1 MFTSGTTGRSKGV
14 IKQNAAD
21 YFSARG
27 LLEVVSATAGK
38 SVESL
43 SEDTFFSCLP
53 LFHSNAQVLSG
64 YPALVAGGRVAY
76 TERFSSSRFWQQIID
91 AEATIFN
98 SIGAVSYFI
107 WNIPTS
113 DLDRAHKVHTCF
125 AAPAPRDIYN
135 EFQERFGVKFIEG
148 YGLTETGMATY
159 MDPTKPGVPG
169 SMGKANPGY
178 EVTIVEPGTDRPLP
192 PDTPGEIVVDM
203 KIPNIVMRAYYGMPE
218 KTAEDFRNLKLHTGD
233 LGRMDEEGYFY
244 FMDRVKDYIRRR
256 GENVSSMEVE
266 RQVCDHPNI
275 KEAAAIGVKAGEG
288 ASSEDEIMIVCIPE
302 GDGPGPGRADP
313 LDGRAD
319 PVLHGAALHPLRG
332 HPAQD
337 PDRARPEGEAARAR
351 ASPPT
356 RSIVRPPA
364 SRSSARAACQRS
376 SATGR
381 TCPGPGRPWGRS
393 SPSSGVRGGR
403 GRRPWP
409 RRPSTR
415 TPSRWPTRPASA
427 ALATG
432 APAPAHRHQRH
443 PVGALRPAEA
453 VGHPGA
459 RPRHP
464 GRRAPLDIGGGPA
477 ALLDAFEIAAALS
490 AADGQPAL
498 VVASDHLVSYE
509 ERVCDLLSAGG
520 ATAFLVGV
528 GRLRPP
534 GAERPRRARGL
545 RRLAPGHRARG
556 ALPPRGALRRLR
568 RHDPE
573 ALAALERDHRARHLR
588 LRGGRRQPAPPADPA
603 RAGQGRAWRPSSS
616 AQTSF
621 VGEIGNLGAASVG
634 RRPGARPRPGRAGP
648 APAGARLRRR
658 RGDRAGH
665 RGHVGVPATGHR
677 RADPGRGDFDLC
689 TYYRWTR
696 GRQAEPH

>member
-1 MFTSGTTGRSKGV
+1 MAEWSDWYAREDPTTWVLAEVLKRRAAEHPDRDYLKFADAPWVSYGEINARANRVANALVARGVAPGESVSVMLPNCAEFIPVWFGILKAGAVMSSINTAYKGDFLSWTINLVEARKLVISDEYLDRLDLIKAELPLLEHVIVWDSGKREGPDPALPHEPLSALMSAPDSEPEGIAYTWTDDARIMFTSGTTGRSKGV

-76 TERFSSSRFWQQIID
+76 VERFSSSRFWQQVVD

-107 WNIPTS
+107 WNIPPS
-113 DLDRAHKVHTCF
+113 DLDRTHKVHTCF

-233 LGRMDEEGYFY
+233 LGRMDADGYFY

-266 RQVCDHPNI
+266 KQVSDHPGI

-288 ASSEDEIMIVCIPE
+288 ASSEDEIMVVCIPE
-302 GDGPGPGRADP
+302 GDAPDP
-313 LDGRAD
+313 AELTHWLAERI
-319 PVLHGAALHPLRG
+319 PYFMVPRYIRFVEVLPKTPTERVQKVKLREEG
-332 HPAQD
+332 IT
-337 PDRARPEGEAARAR
+337 PDTFDREAAGITIKR
-351 ASPPT
+351 
-356 RSIVRPPA
+356 
-364 SRSSARAACQRS
+364 
-376 SATGR
+376 
-381 TCPGPGRPWGRS
+381 
-393 SPSSGVRGGR
+393 
-403 GRRPWP
+403 
-409 RRPSTR
+409 
-415 TPSRWPTRPASA
+415 
-427 ALATG
+427 
-432 APAPAHRHQRH
+432 
-443 PVGALRPAEA
+443 
-453 VGHPGA
+453 
-459 RPRHP
+459 
-464 GRRAPLDIGGGPA
+464 
-477 ALLDAFEIAAALS
+477 
-490 AADGQPAL
+490 
-498 VVASDHLVSYE
+498 
-509 ERVCDLLSAGG
+509 
-520 ATAFLVGV
+520 
-528 GRLRPP
+528 
-534 GAERPRRARGL
+534 
-545 RRLAPGHRARG
+545 
-556 ALPPRGALRRLR
+556 
-568 RHDPE
+568 
-573 ALAALERDHRARHLR
+573 
-588 LRGGRRQPAPPADPA
+588 
-603 RAGQGRAWRPSSS
+603 
-616 AQTSF
+616 
-621 VGEIGNLGAASVG
+621 
-634 RRPGARPRPGRAGP
+634 
-648 APAGARLRRR
+648 
-658 RGDRAGH
+658 
-665 RGHVGVPATGHR
+665 
-677 RADPGRGDFDLC
+677 
-689 TYYRWTR
+689 
-696 GRQAEPH
+696 

>member
-1 MFTSGTTGRSKGV
+1 MGEWSDWYAREDPSTWVLAEVLKRRATEHPDREYLKFADRPWVSYGEINARSNRIANSLIARGVQPGESVSVMLPNCEEFIPVWFGILKAGAVMSSINTAYKGDFLSWTINLVESKKLVISDEFLDRLDLIKGELPTLEHVIVWESGKREGPDPALKNEPLEALLAGSDAEPDGIEYSWTADARIMFTSGTTGRSKGV

-38 SVESL
+38 TVESL

-76 TERFSSSRFWQQIID
+76 TERFSSSRFWQQVKD

-107 WNIPTS
+107 WNIPES

-266 RQVCDHPNI
+266 KQVSDHPQI

-288 ASSEDEIMIVCIPE
+288 ASSEDEIMVVCIPE
-302 GDGPGPGRADP
+302 GTAPDPAELTHWLAERIPYFMVPRYIRFVDALPKTPTERVQKVKLRDEGITADTF
-313 LDGRAD
+313 
-319 PVLHGAALHPLRG
+319 
-332 HPAQD
+332 
-337 PDRARPEGEAARAR
+337 DREAAGITIKR
-351 ASPPT
+351 
-356 RSIVRPPA
+356 
-364 SRSSARAACQRS
+364 
-376 SATGR
+376 
-381 TCPGPGRPWGRS
+381 
-393 SPSSGVRGGR
+393 
-403 GRRPWP
+403 
-409 RRPSTR
+409 
-415 TPSRWPTRPASA
+415 
-427 ALATG
+427 
-432 APAPAHRHQRH
+432 
-443 PVGALRPAEA
+443 
-453 VGHPGA
+453 
-459 RPRHP
+459 
-464 GRRAPLDIGGGPA
+464 
-477 ALLDAFEIAAALS
+477 
-490 AADGQPAL
+490 
-498 VVASDHLVSYE
+498 
-509 ERVCDLLSAGG
+509 
-520 ATAFLVGV
+520 
-528 GRLRPP
+528 
-534 GAERPRRARGL
+534 
-545 RRLAPGHRARG
+545 
-556 ALPPRGALRRLR
+556 
-568 RHDPE
+568 
-573 ALAALERDHRARHLR
+573 
-588 LRGGRRQPAPPADPA
+588 
-603 RAGQGRAWRPSSS
+603 
-616 AQTSF
+616 
-621 VGEIGNLGAASVG
+621 
-634 RRPGARPRPGRAGP
+634 
-648 APAGARLRRR
+648 
-658 RGDRAGH
+658 
-665 RGHVGVPATGHR
+665 
-677 RADPGRGDFDLC
+677 
-689 TYYRWTR
+689 
-696 GRQAEPH
+696 